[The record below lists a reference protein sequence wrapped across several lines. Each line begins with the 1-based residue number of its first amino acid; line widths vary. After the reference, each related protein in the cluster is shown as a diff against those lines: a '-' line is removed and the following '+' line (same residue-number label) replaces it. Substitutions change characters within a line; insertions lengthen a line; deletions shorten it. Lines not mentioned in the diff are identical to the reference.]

1 MRLRCR
7 YSGDVYMCHRAS
19 ARRSRRASCSP
30 RPRESQSYCH
40 MNTILVLSWL
50 MSIQIAVRLPDS
62 MVEFLD
68 RLVAEGQ
75 ATSRAS
81 VVERALAREFR
92 RQIAARDAAILAEA
106 GADPDMDSLADYA
119 ARAPLDVESCGRST
133 PPGWTRPGRSWSS
146 REN

>member
-1 MRLRCR
+1 
-7 YSGDVYMCHRAS
+7 
-19 ARRSRRASCSP
+19 
-30 RPRESQSYCH
+30 
-40 MNTILVLSWL
+40 
-50 MSIQIAVRLPDS
+50 MSIQIAVRLPES

-92 RQIAARDAAILAEA
+92 RLIAARDAAILAEA

-119 ARAPLDVESCGRST
+119 ARAPLDVG
-133 PPGWTRPGRSWSS
+133 
-146 REN
+146 